1 VNIIPAIDILA
12 GRCVRLTRGNY
23 DQVRRYSD
31 NPLEVARRFGRAG
44 ASWIHIVDLDAAR
57 GSGSAGTAA
66 AGSQAGV
73 NNRAVIQRIA
83 RSVSCNLEV
92 GGGIRCREDV
102 EELISAGAKRLVL
115 GTVVIE
121 RPGEVELWCR
131 DHPEVLWAGIDAE
144 EGRVKISGWQREAPL
159 GDVEL
164 ARRVS
169 EMGLCGIVY
178 TSIRRDGT
186 LEGPDIEATNRIAES
201 SRLPVILSGG
211 IGSIRDVERVLQ
223 KRHPGVQGL
232 IVGKA
237 LYENR
242 VRLKELLRISEAQR

>member
-12 GRCVRLTRGNY
+12 GHCVRLTRGNY
-23 DQVRRYSD
+23 DQVRRYSGD
-31 NPLEVARRFGRAG
+31 PVAVAGRFERAG
-44 ASWIHIVDLDAAR
+44 ARWIHIVDLDAAR
-57 GSGSAGTAA
+57 GSGSTDTAA
-66 AGSQAGV
+66 TGSQAGV
-73 NNRAVIQRIA
+73 NNRTVIQRIA
-83 RSVSCNLEV
+83 RSVSCSLEV
-92 GGGIRCREDV
+92 GGGIRRREDV
-102 EELISAGAKRLVL
+102 EELIAAGAGRLVL

-121 RPGEVELWCR
+121 RPEEVELWCR
-131 DHPEVLWAGIDAE
+131 DHPGVLWAGIDAE
-144 EGRVKISGWQREAPL
+144 DGKVRISGWQREAPL

-164 ARRVS
+164 ARRVT

-186 LEGPDIEATNRIAES
+186 LEGPDIEATNRIAEV

-211 IGSIRDVERVLQ
+211 IGSVGDVQRVLDQ
-223 KRHPGVQGL
+223 RHPGIQGL

-242 VRLKELLRISEAQR
+242 VRLKELLRISEAQA

>member
-1 VNIIPAIDILA
+1 MNIIPAIDILA
-12 GRCVRLTRGNY
+12 GHCVRLTRGDY

-31 NPLEVARRFGRAG
+31 DPVAVARRFERAG

-83 RSVSCNLEV
+83 RSVSCSLEV

-144 EGRVKISGWQREAPL
+144 EGRVKISGWQREVPL

-164 ARRVS
+164 ALRVS